1 MEGLVNSIQSVQ
13 FGQSGFDAI
22 TDTSANT
29 GTWVAIKA
37 IHGDAVIAT
46 GTTGAGDDLPASTTL
61 SEGDVIYGPFTAITL
76 SSGKV
81 IAYRK

>member
-1 MEGLVNSIQSVQ
+1 MQSLVKSLKSIQ
-13 FGQSGFDAI
+13 FGLQGFDAI

-29 GTWVAIKA
+29 GTWMAIKA

-46 GTTGAGDDLPASTTL
+46 GTTSVGDSLPASTTL

-76 SSGKV
+76 ASGKV
-81 IAYRK
+81 LAYRQ